1 MSEQNSMVME
11 FSWVQTSAVSELV
24 KGAIKVGIETGA
36 LARSLATTFVGIKFS
51 ILGTVDKGLKVYVTW
66 DSGNPDA
73 VGKAVFQGV
82 AGLAG
87 AALGTAGGG
96 IAGMLTLNPVVIA
109 IAAGGTSIGMDLLF
123 SYLAGEAWDSMSGDT
138 RSAIVDFFGLTQLT
152 MRSSTNTIPSVPD
165 ITSSYFAGMVNE
177 DSSVS
182 VYQQKNNDYY
192 NVQTGIPITRDPDA
206 TEGNYTIV
214 KGDNLWT
221 IAMSNGL
228 TLEQLQTANPQITHP
243 DLIHPGQVINIPQKS
258 PTHLFSLTNTT
269 DFNPTLEAPIDQ
281 QQITLQVQAN
291 KLICNGVTV
300 AVSLLGDVNTDPLE
314 PGNCQLLHHR
324 WIPPGQQH

>member
-1 MSEQNSMVME
+1 M
-11 FSWVQTSAVSELV
+11 
-24 KGAIKVGIETGA
+24 
-36 LARSLATTFVGIKFS
+36 
-51 ILGTVDKGLKVYVTW
+51 
-66 DSGNPDA
+66 
-73 VGKAVFQGV
+73 
-82 AGLAG
+82 
-87 AALGTAGGG
+87 
-96 IAGMLTLNPVVIA
+96 
-109 IAAGGTSIGMDLLF
+109 
-123 SYLAGEAWDSMSGDT
+123 
-138 RSAIVDFFGLTQLT
+138 
-152 MRSSTNTIPSVPD
+152 
-165 ITSSYFAGMVNE
+165 
-177 DSSVS
+177 
-182 VYQQKNNDYY
+182 
-192 NVQTGIPITRDPDA
+192 QTGIPITRDPDA

-300 AVSLLGDVNTDPLE
+300 AVSLLGDVNTDPWNQAIANYSITDGYRPANNTTGSGNPFTQFSLLTPE
-314 PGNCQLLHHR
+314 AWAAILPSATMSNSTQNLITTIPADPLVLDLNGDGVKLTDFSSNPVLFDADHDGAREQTGWVSPEDGILVKDLNANGIIDNISETLSEYFGGTAGTGGSPGTNAL
-324 WIPPGQQH
+324 P